1 MLDKNL
7 VKVRFKK
14 NLKTYEKSASVQAQM
29 AGILSLKISEC
40 CGKNFNKIFE
50 FGAGTGGLTKRLIKN
65 IDFEQYLAN
74 DIMEE
79 SKEYVKKI
87 LHNAN
92 FITGDIEKVQ
102 IDEKFDLVVSNA
114 VMQWIPDIEELLPK
128 LRKLISDEGYFAF
141 TTFGELNYAEIKETT
156 GLSLH
161 YLKSERLKQLCEKDF
176 EIIYYDEDIVNLYFN
191 SPIDVL
197 KHIKYSG
204 TNGLKSLSW
213 TYTKLKHFEKFYKE
227 NFSIQ
232 SKVKLTYNPVY
243 VILKAKNS

>member
-114 VMQWIPDIEELLPK
+114 VMQWI
-128 LRKLISDEGYFAF
+128 
-141 TTFGELNYAEIKETT
+141 YAEIKETT

-176 EIIYYDEDIVNLYFN
+176 EIIYYDEDIVNLYFD